1 MKVKNENAMYI
12 KKTYFYGDLIRTKEV
27 NYTKVLKDIEPF
39 QIDPYSKVKSFKLN
53 KYGYRKTIKVFDMND
68 LMYEYEFIGVQGATK
83 WQRKKDVSTL

>member
-12 KKTYFYGDLIRTKEV
+12 KKTYFYGELIRTKEV

-39 QIDPYSKVKSFKLN
+39 QIDPYSSVKSFKLN
-53 KYGYRKTIKVFDMND
+53 KYGYHKTIKVFDMND

-83 WQRKKDVSTL
+83 

>member
-1 MKVKNENAMYI
+1 MKVKDENVMYL

-39 QIDPYSKVKSFKLN
+39 QIDPYSSVKSFKLN
-53 KYGYRKTIKVFDMND
+53 KYGYHKTIKVFDMND

-83 WQRKKDVSTL
+83 